1 MSYNTIAQSAN
12 DYDLL
17 RRVAASAAQEGVEGD
32 AIQWANEHIWQVVTA
47 SDIEAAYAS
56 ALIALNPAPGKDES
70 VVTDGMILA
79 AVQPLTVEGP

>member
-1 MSYNTIAQSAN
+1 MSYNTIAQSAS

-17 RRVAASAAQEGVEGD
+17 RRIAASAAQEGQQGD
-32 AIQWANEHIWQVVTA
+32 AIQWANEHIWEVVSA

-70 VVTDGMILA
+70 VVTDGMILS
-79 AVQPLTVEGP
+79 AVQPLVTVGP